1 MLQADVRASGPTLTE
16 ARDAFYATIG
26 DTEEL
31 LGGTWDVQDDPSPRH
46 CELQSGGS
54 GLNYSALRIAPS
66 DTIIPVAAVWEE
78 WGYAVQTDTIGPV
91 DQLIGTNEAAAVL
104 ILRSSD
110 RATTLLGES
119 ECRPVDA
126 EASARE

>member
-1 MLQADVRASGPTLTE
+1 MLQADARASGPTLTE
-16 ARDAFYATIG
+16 ARDAFYETID
-26 DTEEL
+26 DTEQL
-31 LGGTWDVQDDPSPRH
+31 LGGTWDVQDDPSPRQ

-54 GLNYSALRIAPS
+54 GLNYSALRIAPG
-66 DTIIPVAAVWEE
+66 DTITPVAAVWEE

>member
-1 MLQADVRASGPTLTE
+1 MLQADVRASGPTLAE
-16 ARDAFYATIG
+16 ARDAFYATID
-26 DTEEL
+26 DTQDL
-31 LGGTWDVQDDPSPRH
+31 LGGTWDVQDDPAPRH
-46 CELQSGGS
+46 CELQFGGS
-54 GLNYSALRIAPS
+54 GLNYSALRIAPA
-66 DTIIPVAAVWEE
+66 DTIASVGGQWED
-78 WGYAVQTDTIGPV
+78 WGYSVQRDTIGPV
-91 DQLIGTNEAAAVL
+91 DQLVGTNEAAEVL

>member
-1 MLQADVRASGPTLTE
+1 MLQADARASAPTLTE
-16 ARDAFYATIG
+16 ARDAFYETID
-26 DTEEL
+26 DTEQL

-54 GLNYSALRIAPS
+54 GLNYSALRIAPA
-66 DTIIPVAAVWEE
+66 DTITSVAGVWET
-78 WGYAVQTDTIGPV
+78 WGYSVQADTIGPV
-91 DQLIGTNEAAAVL
+91 DQLIGTNEAAEVL

>member
-1 MLQADVRASGPTLTE
+1 MVQADVRASGPTLAE
-16 ARDAFYATIG
+16 ARDAFYATID
-26 DTEEL
+26 DTEDL
-31 LGGTWDVQDDPSPRH
+31 LGGTWDVQDDPSPRQ

-66 DTIIPVAAVWEE
+66 DTITAIATVWEE
-78 WGYAVQTDTIGPV
+78 WGYSVQTDTIGPV
-91 DQLIGTNEAAAVL
+91 DQLIGTNEAAVVL
-104 ILRSSD
+104 ILRASD
-110 RATTLLGES
+110 RATTLMGES

>member
-1 MLQADVRASGPTLTE
+1 MLQADARASGPTLTE
-16 ARDAFYATIG
+16 ARDAFYETID
-26 DTEEL
+26 DTEQL
-31 LGGTWDVQDDPSPRH
+31 LGGTWDVQDDPSPRQ

-54 GLNYSALRIAPS
+54 GFNYSALRIAPG
-66 DTIIPVAAVWEE
+66 DTITAIAAVWEE
-78 WGYAVQTDTIGPV
+78 WGYSVQADTIGPV